1 MTSRSLTPRHAD
13 LAEASSSS
21 DGIASDGIA
30 SDGIASDGL
39 STAGQSPIGHVVA
52 VCATAGW
59 LAAGAGDTRVLWDSR
74 VLYQSLLRWG
84 AGSVVP
90 LARFARWQAPLVPAA
105 RLASHPPGSTSRW
118 RSTTLAR
125 SIRDLAQVRHV
136 VPPAGTEVLYGH
148 IAFPACGGLPT
159 IWSTQGVL
167 DTYPGVWFP
176 EQSARTHERFAQ
188 RAAVVQCW
196 SELGRRGMLE
206 RCEHLEQS
214 RVLVVPPLVYVD
226 LDLADG
232 TGQPSRNREPGDV
245 KAIFV
250 GAEGARKG
258 LRELVSAVDRTGP
271 GLRLEVVT
279 ADPRPEQLPSSVDWL
294 GPLPRAEVLRRF
306 TESDIHVLPSLTES
320 FGGVCV
326 EALAAG
332 IPQVLAPGTVPAE
345 IAGDSAILADPSD
358 PAAIAGALARLAG
371 DASLRARLGRLA
383 RQRFESFYCP
393 EAVGPRMA
401 ELVEQACA
409 S

>member
-1 MTSRSLTPRHAD
+1 MTPRSLRPQPAD
-13 LAEASSSS
+13 LAEAFSAPTGHSPAGCSP
-21 DGIASDGIA
+21 A
-30 SDGIASDGL
+30 GL
-39 STAGQSPIGHVVA
+39 PPIGRVVA

-59 LAAGAGDTRVLWDSR
+59 LDAGAADTRVLWDSR
-74 VLYQSLLRWG
+74 VLYQSLVRWG

-90 LARFARWQAPLVPAA
+90 LSRFARWQAPLVPAA
-105 RLASHPPGSTSRW
+105 RLASHPPGSRSRW
-118 RSTTLAR
+118 RSTPLAR

-176 EQSARTHERFAQ
+176 EQSARTHERFAR

-206 RCEHLEQS
+206 RCERLDKS

-226 LDLADG
+226 LDLADEAG
-232 TGQPSRNREPGDV
+232 HRSRDREPGDV

-258 LRELVSAVDRTGP
+258 LRALLSAMDRTGP

-279 ADPRPEQLPSSVDWL
+279 ADPRPGHLPSSVDWL

-345 IAGDSAILADPSD
+345 IAGDSSILADPSD
-358 PAAIAGALARLAG
+358 PAAIASALEKLAG
-371 DASLRARLGRLA
+371 DASLRARLGRVA
-383 RQRFESFYCP
+383 RQRFESSYCP

-401 ELVEQACA
+401 ELVEQACG